1 MRAYIVHDTC
11 EENMM
16 QTTYMLSVKT
26 HQIKAYIAKKRK
38 VRNKPE
44 MKSLRSVLKSGQVN
58 NNLKSYWK
66 S

>member
-1 MRAYIVHDTC
+1 MRAYIVHDTR

-26 HQIKAYIAKKRK
+26 NQIKAYIAKKRK